1 MQAFEHHSVL
11 LSQTIDWL
19 CPDTQSSTRH
29 FVDCTLG
36 GSGHTTAILER
47 STHNH
52 VLGIDQDPLAIAV
65 AQERLK
71 QFGERIQI
79 QHGTFADVLSTV
91 PMNSQDGVLM
101 DLGVSSPQLDHAERG
116 FSFQKD
122 GPVDMRMNSTASLTA
137 EEWLNQIDETEL
149 ANVIYRYGD
158 EKRSRR
164 IARAIINGRPWTST
178 LALAE
183 CVRNASGYRNS
194 RTHPAT
200 RTFQAI
206 RIAVND
212 EMGQLERALPLA
224 LNALKSG
231 GRLAIITFH
240 SLEDRIVKHFFK
252 DCAGVNT
259 ARDAY
264 GDPIIPPTG
273 KILTRKGISGT
284 LDPHPRARSARLR
297 ILEKC

>member
-1 MQAFEHHSVL
+1 MPKFEHHSVL

-19 CPDTQSSTRH
+19 CPEGQSGPQY

-36 GSGHTTAILER
+36 GSGHTTAILQR
-47 STHNH
+47 STDNH
-52 VLGIDQDPLAIAV
+52 VLGIDQDPLAIDTAK
-65 AQERLK
+65 ERLH

-79 QHGTFADVLSTV
+79 QHGTFADVLSTLT
-91 PMNSQDGVLM
+91 PESQDGVLM

-116 FSFQKD
+116 FSFQKE
-122 GPVDMRMNSTASLTA
+122 GPVDMRMNSNAPLTA
-137 EEWLNQIDETEL
+137 AEWLDQIDETDL

-164 IARAIINGRPWTST
+164 IARAIVASRPWTST

-183 CVRNASGYRNS
+183 CVRLASGYRNS

-224 LNALKSG
+224 LTALKSG

-240 SLEDRIVKHFFK
+240 SLEDRVVKHFFK
-252 DCAGVNT
+252 QCAGVNSP
-259 ARDAY
+259 RDAY
-264 GDPIIPPTG
+264 GDPIVPPTG
-273 KILTRKGISGT
+273 KILTRKGISGS

-297 ILEKC
+297 ILEKY

>member
-19 CPDTQSSTRH
+19 CPDTQSNTRH

-47 STHNH
+47 SAHNH

-79 QHGTFADVLSTV
+79 QHGTFADVLSTI